1 MVSSTTHTIAG
12 THGSISVHSWPTSTE
27 PTWLAVLVHG
37 YGEHL
42 GRYDHVAAHL
52 ANDGARVVGPD
63 HRGHGRS
70 EGERVLVEDLDDV
83 VDDLH
88 RVVEEARDGSPNLP
102 VVMIGHSLG
111 GLVATRYAQRLGAG
125 LTALVLS
132 GPVLGSWEPTALADL
147 PEIPETPI
155 DPATLSRDAAVGAA
169 YVADPLV
176 WHGSF
181 RRETLAA
188 LRTMFGRIAEGPDLG
203 SLPTLW
209 MHGSDDQL
217 VPIGPT
223 RQGIEQVGG
232 KDLTEVVWPG
242 ARHEILNET
251 NRAEV
256 LATLTSFVLDHLPAP
271 VEQPAVEEVVGERPN
286 PYSAASD
293 IGP

>member
-1 MVSSTTHTIAG
+1 MASSTTHTIAG

-52 ANDGARVVGPD
+52 TDNGAQVVGPD
-63 HRGHGRS
+63 HLGHGRS

-88 RVVEEARDGSPNLP
+88 RVVEEARDGSPTLP

-125 LTALVLS
+125 LAALVLS
-132 GPVLGSWEPTALADL
+132 GPVLGSWGPTALADL

-155 DPATLSRDAAVGAA
+155 DPATLSRDPAVGEA
-169 YVADPLV
+169 YVADELV

-181 RRETLAA
+181 RRETLQA
-188 LRTMFGRIAEGPDLG
+188 LSTLFGRIAAGPDLG
-203 SLPTLW
+203 TLPTLW

-223 RQGIEQVGG
+223 RAGIEQVGG
-232 KDLTEVVWPG
+232 QDLTEVVWPG
-242 ARHEILNET
+242 ARHEIFNET

-256 LATLTSFVLDHLPAP
+256 LATVTSFVLDHLPAP
-271 VEQPAVEEVVGERPN
+271 AEEPPVEDPADAPN

>member
-1 MVSSTTHTIAG
+1 M
-12 THGSISVHSWPTSTE
+12 
-27 PTWLAVLVHG
+27 
-37 YGEHL
+37 
-42 GRYDHVAAHL
+42 
-52 ANDGARVVGPD
+52 
-63 HRGHGRS
+63 
-70 EGERVLVEDLDDV
+70 
-83 VDDLH
+83 
-88 RVVEEARDGSPNLP
+88 
-102 VVMIGHSLG
+102 
-111 GLVATRYAQRLGAG
+111 
-125 LTALVLS
+125 
-132 GPVLGSWEPTALADL
+132 
-147 PEIPETPI
+147 
-155 DPATLSRDAAVGAA
+155 
-169 YVADPLV
+169 